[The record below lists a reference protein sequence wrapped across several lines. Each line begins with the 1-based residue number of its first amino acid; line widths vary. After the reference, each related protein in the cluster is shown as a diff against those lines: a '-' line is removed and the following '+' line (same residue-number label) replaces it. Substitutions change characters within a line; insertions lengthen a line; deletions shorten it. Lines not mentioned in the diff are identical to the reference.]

1 MNTNVFWAYNQL
13 HASPWLRSFASV
25 EIQVIIIIPGVPKE
39 RNGGFSV
46 ICLSFNK
53 DAAYFG
59 FKTFSSENND
69 AKVTFLEGAGLHGV
83 VKIHILVLMVHH
95 VHGRPE
101 KCMLGILS
109 WVVVVLKII
118 VGGDYDVSTFQT
130 DFDSI

>member
-1 MNTNVFWAYNQL
+1 M
-13 HASPWLRSFASV
+13 
-25 EIQVIIIIPGVPKE
+25 
-39 RNGGFSV
+39 
-46 ICLSFNK
+46 
-53 DAAYFG
+53 AYFG

-83 VKIHILVLMVHH
+83 VKIHILVLTVHH

-101 KCMLGILS
+101 KGLLAILS
-109 WVVVVLKII
+109 WV